1 MRPMSYS
8 IVSPLVR
15 RVAPRRT
22 SRRSRSL
29 GSWLLVLVE
38 GMVEAYTARAHYH
51 ALADEGLRPEM
62 ALRIAFD
69 LRGAKDHQPR
79 SRAASTETEQD
90 Q

>member
-1 MRPMSYS
+1 MSSS

-15 RVAPRRT
+15 RAAPRRPF
-22 SRRSRSL
+22 RRSRSL

-38 GMVEAYTARAHYH
+38 GMVEAYTARKHYNR
-51 ALADEGLRPEM
+51 LADKGLRPEM

-69 LRGAKDHQPR
+69 LQGAKGHQPR
-79 SRAASTETEQD
+79 SRAASTATEED

>member
-1 MRPMSYS
+1 MLISYS

-15 RVAPRRT
+15 RAAPRRP
-22 SRRSRSL
+22 SRRSRNL

-51 ALADEGLRPEM
+51 RLVDKGLRPEM

-69 LRGAKDHQPR
+69 LQGAKGRQTS

>member
-1 MRPMSYS
+1 MSSS

-15 RVAPRRT
+15 RAAPRRT
-22 SRRSRSL
+22 SRRSRNL
-29 GSWLLVLVE
+29 ASWILVLVE

-51 ALADEGLRPEM
+51 RLVDKGLRPEM

-69 LRGAKDHQPR
+69 LRGARDPQPR
-79 SRAASTETEQD
+79 SRAVSTETEQD

>member
-1 MRPMSYS
+1 MSFS
-8 IVSPLVR
+8 IVSPLDR
-15 RVAPRRT
+15 RDAQTQP
-22 SRRSRSL
+22 SRRRRSL
-29 GSWLLVLVE
+29 GSWVLVLVE

>member
-1 MRPMSYS
+1 MSSS
-8 IVSPLVR
+8 IASPLVR
-15 RVAPRRT
+15 RAAPRRIT
-22 SRRSRSL
+22 GRSRNL
-29 GSWLLVLVE
+29 ASWILVLIE

-79 SRAASTETEQD
+79 SRAASTETEQG

>member
-1 MRPMSYS
+1 MNSS

-15 RVAPRRT
+15 RAALRRP
-22 SRRSRSL
+22 SGESRSL
-29 GSWLLVLVE
+29 WSWLLVLVE

-51 ALADEGLRPEM
+51 RLADKGLRPEM

>member
-1 MRPMSYS
+1 MSSS

-15 RVAPRRT
+15 RAAPRRP

-38 GMVEAYTARAHYH
+38 GMVEACTARAHYH
-51 ALADEGLRPEM
+51 RLADRGLRPEM

-69 LRGAKDHQPR
+69 LQGAKDRQPR
-79 SRAASTETEQD
+79 STAVSVRLEQD
-90 Q
+90 P

>member
-1 MRPMSYS
+1 MSYS
-8 IVSPLVR
+8 IASPFVR
-15 RVAPRRT
+15 RAAPRRP

-38 GMVEAYTARAHYH
+38 GMAEAFTARAHYH
-51 ALADEGLRPEM
+51 RLADRGLRPEM

-69 LRGAKDHQPR
+69 LLGAKEHQPR

>member
-1 MRPMSYS
+1 MSSS
-8 IVSPLVR
+8 IVSPLIR
-15 RVAPRRT
+15 RAALRGP
-22 SRRSRSL
+22 SRRSRSWW
-29 GSWLLVLVE
+29 SWILVLIE

-51 ALADEGLRPEM
+51 ALADEGLKPEM

-69 LRGAKDHQPR
+69 LQGAKGRQPH